1 MATCEEYI
9 VRGNLIYTESME
21 KFSAL
26 SDGGMVVRDGRIQSA
41 GPYGEVADR
50 GLPVLDYR
58 DKLIIPGFVDLHVH
72 AAQYHQIGMG
82 MDETLI
88 RWLEKYTFAEEER
101 FADPERA
108 AVLYADFVRELVY
121 SGTTRAAVFATTHPV
136 ATDILCR
143 LLKKAGVGAFVGKVN
158 MDANAPAEL
167 QEETKTSLEQTRQ
180 FLRQWQDDPL
190 IRPILTPR
198 FAPSVTRELLA
209 GLGELGREYQVP
221 VQSHLAENQEE
232 VAWVA
237 RLFPERASYLDVYDY
252 YHLFGDTPTL
262 MAHCIYLSPQ
272 DIRYMAGRNVYAV
285 HCPDSNLNLRSGL
298 MPARKMLR
306 AGVRMGLGSD
316 VGAGNSLFMPHE
328 IVRAIEIS
336 KIYALHHPED
346 DPLHLSEAFYLATKG
361 GGSFFG
367 QVGSLEP
374 GYAAD
379 FLVVDVGAHQGKRSL
394 EEQLEFFLYHG
405 SPHNIC
411 ARYAA
416 GRSLDMSTF

>member
-1 MATCEEYI
+1 MTIISAGEEYI

-21 KFSAL
+21 RFSAL
-26 SDGGMVVRDGRIQSA
+26 SDGGMVVKNGRIQSV
-41 GPYGEVADR
+41 GPYSSVADR
-50 GLPVLDYR
+50 GIPVLDYR

-108 AVLYADFVRELVY
+108 AVLYADFIRELVY
-121 SGTTRAAVFATTHPV
+121 SGTTRAAVFATTHPA
-136 ATDILCR
+136 ATDVLCQ
-143 LLKKAGVGAFVGKVN
+143 LLKKAGLGAFVGKVN

-167 QEETKTSLEQTRQ
+167 QEETKASLDLTRQ
-180 FLRQWQDDPL
+180 FLREWQEDPL
-190 IRPILTPR
+190 VRPILTPR

-209 GLGELGREYQVP
+209 GLGELAREYQLP
-221 VQSHLAENQEE
+221 VQSHLAENREE

-237 RLFPERASYLDVYDY
+237 GLFPERASYLDVYDH

-262 MAHCIYLSPQ
+262 MAHCIYLSAQ
-272 DIRYMAGRNVYAV
+272 DIQYMADRKVYAV

-328 IVRAIEIS
+328 IVRAIEVS
-336 KIYALHHPED
+336 KVYAMNHPED

-379 FLVVDVGAHQGKRSL
+379 FLVVDAADHQGRRSL
-394 EEQLEFFLYHG
+394 IEQLEFFLYHG
-405 SPHNIC
+405 SPRNIC

-416 GRSLDMSTF
+416 GRPLV

>member
-1 MATCEEYI
+1 
-9 VRGNLIYTESME
+9 
-21 KFSAL
+21 
-26 SDGGMVVRDGRIQSA
+26 
-41 GPYGEVADR
+41 
-50 GLPVLDYR
+50 
-58 DKLIIPGFVDLHVH
+58 
-72 AAQYHQIGMG
+72 
-82 MDETLI
+82 
-88 RWLEKYTFAEEER
+88 
-101 FADPERA
+101 
-108 AVLYADFVRELVY
+108 
-121 SGTTRAAVFATTHPV
+121 
-136 ATDILCR
+136 
-143 LLKKAGVGAFVGKVN
+143 
-158 MDANAPAEL
+158 
-167 QEETKTSLEQTRQ
+167 
-180 FLRQWQDDPL
+180 
-190 IRPILTPR
+190 
-198 FAPSVTRELLA
+198 
-209 GLGELGREYQVP
+209 
-221 VQSHLAENQEE
+221 
-232 VAWVA
+232 
-237 RLFPERASYLDVYDY
+237 
-252 YHLFGDTPTL
+252 
-262 MAHCIYLSPQ
+262 
-272 DIRYMAGRNVYAV
+272 
-285 HCPDSNLNLRSGL
+285 
-298 MPARKMLR
+298 MLR